1 MNSVTPKL
9 TAQQLMFCRE
19 YVATIDLDGT
29 KAAIRAGYKKTSAM
43 FQASRLLRK
52 DNIKAEIKRLM
63 EKRIERVDITA
74 DMVAQRLYKLAFYD
88 VRNLFDQNGNLIP
101 IKSLDD
107 ATAPAVI
114 GVKVT
119 PGRRKRG
126 RQVSRRVESIKLAN
140 PKDSLE
146 LLGRHL
152 GMFKDVVKIERD
164 EFAGKTPEEL
174 EYYATH
180 DGQWPTTNR
189 GAGEVGEGAQ
199 AGDGAK
205 IGERDPAE

>member
-1 MNSVTPKL
+1 MENTTPKL

-19 YVATIDLDGT
+19 YIATTDLDGT
-29 KAAIRAGYKKTSAM
+29 KAALRAGYKKTSAM

-52 DNIKAEIKRLM
+52 DSIKSEIKRLM

-74 DMVAQRLYKLAFYD
+74 DMVAQRLYRLAFYD

-126 RQVSRRVESIKLAN
+126 GQVSRQVESIKLAN

-152 GMFKDVVKIERD
+152 GMFKDVLKVEED
-164 EFAGKTPEEL
+164 EFEGKSPEEL
-174 EYYATH
+174 RYYAEH
-180 DGQWPTTNR
+180 NGEWPNRPGGDGEASQASESDK
-189 GAGEVGEGAQ
+189 AGEGN
-199 AGDGAK
+199 
-205 IGERDPAE
+205 RD